1 MKTLK
6 KSTSILISLAVILI
20 VIAAFF
26 FVNAQAIAEEEP
38 TAEPPAEE
46 VTEETAESGTFLD
59 TIKEQ
64 FDLNAILATVSSV
77 VSVGSIASV
86 VAFILKLIKTRK
98 SLTANTASVTALSN
112 HLDEITAKVQ
122 EVDTKLMQAQ
132 EALTLEVAKNREYE
146 QRIINY
152 HLYLA
157 SKSNLTDAD
166 KALLEKILDGKI
178 SEVNNDEQA
187 EG

>member
-26 FVNAQAIAEEEP
+26 FVNAQAVAEEEP
-38 TAEPPAEE
+38 TAEPPA
-46 VTEETAESGTFLD
+46 EETAESGTFLD